1 MSWGFGFGPG
11 LSRAQGMKFLSVDLK
26 VYSELETNFQRHG
39 SANFRLIQKRVNE
52 LLLLTSSSSAS
63 YKFDQRKIIPS
74 EEPTKYCSF
83 FKLATTST
91 WLFTLWRLG
100 MGQYLH
106 HQPFSSKY
114 QDSNLFSNSLT
125 KENVELFLG
134 PMLKPKFRPCW
145 WLTIILCYISLA
157 RYDFTEINNLTFD
170 HLPQVWINLKICSG
184 EKRSMLARL
193 MDGSDGQTKKLDSRD
208 L

>member
-1 MSWGFGFGPG
+1 MKSSQAFVLLDIIDLG
-11 LSRAQGMKFLSVDLK
+11 LIYLSLDNELGLRVRAWAHRAQGMKFLSVDLK

-91 WLFTLWRLG
+91 WLFTL
-100 MGQYLH
+100 
-106 HQPFSSKY
+106 
-114 QDSNLFSNSLT
+114 
-125 KENVELFLG
+125 
-134 PMLKPKFRPCW
+134 
-145 WLTIILCYISLA
+145 
-157 RYDFTEINNLTFD
+157 
-170 HLPQVWINLKICSG
+170 
-184 EKRSMLARL
+184 
-193 MDGSDGQTKKLDSRD
+193 
-208 L
+208 